1 MQGNRSLQ
9 GGLKSQD
16 EREVRDETGPGMI
29 LVGSSRS
36 LESPHSRGIELNG
49 DQAGGRG
56 SAEACTVT
64 GGRGE
69 EVTDV

>member
-1 MQGNRSLQ
+1 M
-9 GGLKSQD
+9 
-16 EREVRDETGPGMI
+16 RDETGPGMI